1 MNTQTYYDDEIDLR
15 EYLAVIVKRWPIII
29 LLVIVSVASAAFCT
43 FKQPTTYQA
52 VATIMP
58 LTSETGALS
67 GLSAFIGSGASSSP
81 GSDKIMAALTS
92 RTLAEK
98 VVSEYNLLKVI
109 YKDSWDKEKN
119 SWKAEKPPTL
129 RNAAESLS
137 GQIKSK
143 AGKND
148 LVEVSIV
155 WTDSKESAFIVNCY
169 IKELGKFLNERF
181 LNVNFKT
188 VDNALEPENKYGPKV
203 KQNLLIA
210 SVLGLF
216 MGVFLVFFMEYW
228 EKSVK
233 RPSTIDHR
241 P

>member
-1 MNTQTYYDDEIDLR
+1 MSTQTYDDEIDLR
-15 EYLAVIVKRWPIII
+15 EYIAVIFKRWPIII
-29 LLVIVSVASAAFCT
+29 LLIIVSVVSTAINT
-43 FKQPTTYQA
+43 LKQPITYQA

-67 GLSAFIGSGASSSP
+67 GISTFIGGGVSSSP
-81 GSDKIMAALTS
+81 GSDKIMAAFSS
-92 RTLAEK
+92 RTLAEQ
-98 VVSEYNLLKVI
+98 VVTEYGLLKVI

-119 SWKAEKPPTL
+119 SWKMGKPPSL

-143 AGKND
+143 GGKNG
-148 LVEVSIV
+148 LIEVSII
-155 WTDSKESAFIVNCY
+155 WTDSKEAAFIVNSY
-169 IKELGKFLNERF
+169 LAELGKFLNERF

-188 VDNALEPENKYGPKV
+188 VDNALEPENKYGPKL
-203 KQNLLIA
+203 KQNLIIA
-210 SVLGLF
+210 CVLGIF

-228 EKSVK
+228 EKSGK

-241 P
+241 Q